1 MPDFDVDKACR
12 PIASPERRA
21 PGRFIAD
28 VSTQMQASTGSVRLA
43 YLDGLR
49 GWAALAVVLSHG
61 MVAIDFALYTG
72 SPHDSRTSWD
82 VWMSGTPF
90 GLVAAAGNTAV
101 CFFFHFERVRSCPLL
116 FSFHTRNYR
125 FGRETILPP
134 RRTNR
139 HRMRSRL
146 GLDSHR
152 TSPKPGR
159 FGYHT
164 FFLASGR
171 CRDRWI
177 DQRRCPRYLPASG
190 HFRQKA
196 GFKLQSIA
204 LDNAGGDQRVARHT
218 ARRDAR
224 SPGRRR
230 GPSDAWDCLWIPC
243 RSMDRFIL

>member
-1 MPDFDVDKACR
+1 MDKAGR

-101 CFFFHFERVRSCPLL
+101 CFFFILSGFVLAHSYSRSTQGTIALAARRYFRLGVPTVIGCVLAWAL
-116 FSFHTRNYR
+116 IHTGLVQNLAASDITRSPWLR
-125 FGRETILPP
+125 DVAGTDGSIRGVALAI
-134 RRTNR
+134 
-139 HRMRSRL
+139 SRL
-146 GLDSHR
+146 LVTFDRKLGSNYNTSLWTMPVEISASLAILLGATLARPRPPPAHR
-152 TSPKPGR
+152 G
-159 FGYHT
+159 
-164 FFLASGR
+164 
-171 CRDRWI
+171 
-177 DQRRCPRYLPASG
+177 
-190 HFRQKA
+190 
-196 GFKLQSIA
+196 
-204 LDNAGGDQRVARHT
+204 
-218 ARRDAR
+218 
-224 SPGRRR
+224 
-230 GPSDAWDCLWIPC
+230 
-243 RSMDRFIL
+243 